1 MRSLTLS
8 TIRFYQ
14 RWISPMLGPACRF
27 EPTCS
32 HYAADA
38 IRHYGLL
45 KGAGMACWR
54 LLKCHPFHP
63 GGEDPVR

>member
-1 MRSLTLS
+1 M
-8 TIRFYQ
+8 
-14 RWISPMLGPACRF
+14 RWICLSLLEGYRRLISPWLGRTCRF
-27 EPTCS
+27 EPSCS

-38 IRHYGLL
+38 IRRYGALRGL
-45 KGAGMACWR
+45 GLAGLR